1 MNPLLRL
8 HISAGYPGKADV
20 LREVAFEI
28 APGEIVGLVGR
39 SGEGKSTL
47 ILAILGL
54 LGLKNGS
61 CSGEIQFQ
69 GRDLVRLNDK
79 EMRRL
84 RGLQIALVPQS
95 PLSALNPNLRLGAQ
109 LVESWRAHRSGKPDW
124 QPLLKSVS
132 LPADPE
138 FLRLYPRNLSVGM
151 AQRFLIALAL
161 LHRPSLLLA
170 DEPTSALD
178 TITQSEILALF
189 RRLNQETGIGILY
202 ISHDLASVAALC
214 HRVAIL
220 HKGEIVECA
229 STAEMF
235 RAPNHPYTRQ
245 LIAAIPKLPLAG
257 PMEAAGGQPA
267 DLSALQQLH
276 HRNVGEAEAEPLAQ
290 MGRRFEPASH
300 PGGD

>member
-1 MNPLLRL
+1 MNPLLKLR
-8 HISAGYPGKADV
+8 ISAGYPGKPNV
-20 LREVAFEI
+20 LRQVAFEM

-47 ILAILGL
+47 ILSILGL
-54 LGLKNGS
+54 LGLKSGTCN
-61 CSGEIQFQ
+61 GEILFQ
-69 GRDLVRLNDK
+69 GRDLLGLDHK
-79 EMRRL
+79 EMRQL
-84 RGLQIALVPQS
+84 RGLRIALVPQS

-109 LVESWRAHRSGKPDW
+109 LEESWRAHRSGKPDW
-124 QPLLKSVS
+124 QELLASVS
-132 LPADPE
+132 LPAERE

-202 ISHDLASVAALC
+202 ISHDLASVAALS

-220 HKGEIVECA
+220 HQGEIVECA
-229 STAEMF
+229 STAELF
-235 RAPNHPYTRQ
+235 QAPRHPYTRQ
-245 LIAAIPKLPLAG
+245 LIAAIPRLPLLGSAEG
-257 PMEAAGGQPA
+257 
-267 DLSALQQLH
+267 LSQL
-276 HRNVGEAEAEPLAQ
+276 
-290 MGRRFEPASH
+290 GRQFEPASH
-300 PGGD
+300 LGGD

>member
-8 HISAGYPGKADV
+8 RISAGYPGKPDV
-20 LREVAFEI
+20 LREVAFEM

-47 ILAILGL
+47 ILSILGL
-54 LGLKNGS
+54 LGLKNGT
-61 CSGEIQFQ
+61 CRGEILFH
-69 GRDLVRLNDK
+69 GRDLLGLNHKD
-79 EMRRL
+79 MRQL
-84 RGLQIALVPQS
+84 RGLHIALVPQS

-109 LVESWRAHRSGKPDW
+109 LEESWRAHRSGKPDW
-124 QPLLKSVS
+124 QALLASVS
-132 LPADPE
+132 LPAERE
-138 FLRLYPRNLSVGM
+138 FLRLYPCNLSVGM

-202 ISHDLASVAALC
+202 ISHDLASVAALS

-220 HKGEIVECA
+220 HQGEIVECA
-229 STAEMF
+229 STAELF
-235 RAPNHPYTRQ
+235 HAPKHPYTRQ
-245 LIAAIPKLPLAG
+245 LIAAIPRLPLLGSAEG
-257 PMEAAGGQPA
+257 
-267 DLSALQQLH
+267 LSQL
-276 HRNVGEAEAEPLAQ
+276 
-290 MGRRFEPASH
+290 GRQFEPASH
-300 PGGD
+300 LGGD

>member
-8 HISAGYPGKADV
+8 RISAGYPGKPDV
-20 LREVAFEI
+20 LREVAFEM

-47 ILAILGL
+47 ILSVLGL
-54 LGLKNGS
+54 LGLKNGA
-61 CSGEIQFQ
+61 CRGEILFH
-69 GRDLVRLNDK
+69 GRDLLGLNHKD
-79 EMRRL
+79 MRQL
-84 RGLQIALVPQS
+84 RGLHIALVPQS

-109 LVESWRAHRSGKPDW
+109 LEESWRAHRSGKPDW
-124 QPLLKSVS
+124 QALLASVS
-132 LPADPE
+132 LPAERE

-202 ISHDLASVAALC
+202 ISHDLASVAALS

-220 HKGEIVECA
+220 HQGEIVECA
-229 STAEMF
+229 STEELF
-235 RAPNHPYTRQ
+235 RAPSHPYTRQ
-245 LIAAIPKLPLAG
+245 LIGAIPRLPLLGSAEG
-257 PMEAAGGQPA
+257 
-267 DLSALQQLH
+267 LSQLV
-276 HRNVGEAEAEPLAQ
+276 RQ
-290 MGRRFEPASH
+290 FEPASH
-300 PGGD
+300 LSAD

>member
-1 MNPLLRL
+1 MNPLLKLR
-8 HISAGYPGKADV
+8 ISAGYPGKPDV
-20 LREVAFEI
+20 LREVAFEM

-47 ILAILGL
+47 ILSILGL
-54 LGLKNGS
+54 LGLKNGT
-61 CSGEIQFQ
+61 CRGEILFH
-69 GRDLVRLNDK
+69 GRDLLGLNHKD
-79 EMRRL
+79 MRQL
-84 RGLQIALVPQS
+84 RGLHIALVPQS

-109 LVESWRAHRSGKPDW
+109 LEESWRAHRSGKPDW
-124 QPLLKSVS
+124 QALLASVS
-132 LPADPE
+132 LPAERE

-202 ISHDLASVAALC
+202 ISHDLASVAALS

-220 HKGEIVECA
+220 HQGEIVECA
-229 STAEMF
+229 STAELF
-235 RAPNHPYTRQ
+235 HAPKHPYTRQ
-245 LIAAIPKLPLAG
+245 LIAAIPRLPLLGSAEG
-257 PMEAAGGQPA
+257 
-267 DLSALQQLH
+267 LSQL
-276 HRNVGEAEAEPLAQ
+276 
-290 MGRRFEPASH
+290 GRQFEPASH
-300 PGGD
+300 LGGD